1 MKIRSSSL
9 FKFLQWLVACSIM
22 LSAAVQAA
30 SMSAQQRQLLNLVNA
45 ERVRAGLSQLQW
57 DDHLAQAALLHTQRM
72 ADRRALSH
80 QFHGEPALPERAGS
94 AGAHFNSV
102 AENVAYAG
110 TVDQLHENLMHSP
123 HHRANILDPKSNAIG
138 IAFAERDGE
147 LYVTEDFAHALAD
160 VSDNQFLFRLI
171 TAFNRVRTSKGL
183 APLSVHSDPKL
194 EKAACKAR
202 LEPRN
207 ILRQLPGAT
216 NLTMFT
222 ASRPDDLP
230 SNMQEAAADRKL
242 RRMSIGVCFKPD
254 QKGGFSTYWVAA
266 AFYPNP

>member
-1 MKIRSSSL
+1 VKIRLFFL
-9 FKFLQWLVACSIM
+9 FKFLACVVASSII

-30 SMSAQQRQLLNLVNA
+30 SMSAQQKQLLDLVNA
-45 ERVRAGLSQLQW
+45 ERVRNGVSELQW
-57 DDHLAQAALLHTQRM
+57 DDHLAQAARLHTQRM
-72 ADRRALSH
+72 ADRRSLSH
-80 QFHGEPALPERAGS
+80 QFSGEPPLPKRAGS

-102 AENVAYAG
+102 AENVAFAG
-110 TVDQLHENLMHSP
+110 SVHDLHDNLMHSP

-147 LYVTEDFAHALAD
+147 LYVTEDFAHVLSGY
-160 VSDNQFLFRLI
+160 SDGQFQSRLI
-171 TAFNRVRTSKGL
+171 AAFNHLRTSKGL
-183 APLSVHSDPKL
+183 APLPVHSDGKL
-194 EKAACKAR
+194 EQAACKAK
-202 LEPRN
+202 LEPRK
-207 ILRQLPGAT
+207 ILRQLSGAT

-230 SNMQEAAADRKL
+230 SNMQEVAADGKL

>member
-1 MKIRSSSL
+1 VKTRSV
-9 FKFLQWLVACSIM
+9 FFFRFFLCLAFSII
-22 LSAAVQAA
+22 LSSAAVQAA

-45 ERVRAGLSQLQW
+45 ERVRAGLSELQW
-57 DDHLAQAALLHTQRM
+57 DDHLAQAARLHTQRM

-80 QFHGEPALPERAGS
+80 QFSGEPALPDRAGS

-110 TVDQLHENLMHSP
+110 TVDQLHDNLMHSP

-138 IAFAERDGE
+138 IAFAEKDGE
-147 LYVTEDFAHALAD
+147 LYVTEDFAHVLTD
-160 VSDNQFLFRLI
+160 VSDNQFQSRLI
-171 TAFNRVRTSKGL
+171 TAFNRLRASKGL
-183 APLSVHSDPKL
+183 APVAVRSDAKL
-194 EKAACKAR
+194 EKAACNAK
-202 LEPRN
+202 LQPRT

-230 SNMQEAAADRKL
+230 SNMQEAAVDGRL